1 LMSSLN
7 YFDYLT
13 TGNLKSMIKELSKA
27 SPWLQKQMKTSNNG
41 MIVDLDGGRLLGLVS
56 KLVKPGHKTV
66 MQLLLENWEDVEVED
81 MYR

>member
-1 LMSSLN
+1 
-7 YFDYLT
+7 
-13 TGNLKSMIKELSKA
+13 
-27 SPWLQKQMKTSNNG
+27 
-41 MIVDLDGGRLLGLVS
+41 LLGLVS